1 MGRFLSKK
9 KTVKSISRTRIVT
22 AFVLIVALIVI
33 TFIVSLMSGSIDI
46 SIREIWES
54 VFGKISQNAGVVYD
68 VRLPRLLIALLAG
81 ASLAVSGTLLQ
92 AVMKNPL
99 TDPGIIGIS
108 SAAALMAA
116 IISGFFPMLF
126 YSIPIFALIGG
137 IIAYLLIYTIAW
149 DGGVQPVRLI
159 LVGVALNL
167 IFMGL
172 TQAILSF
179 GGGGANLTQTQSI
192 VNGSI
197 TQKTWSDVR
206 LLSVYTIIALALAV
220 LVFRKCNLLLLDDRT
235 ARGLGV
241 NVDRDR
247 LVVAIIGIVLA
258 SVATSI
264 VGPIGFVG
272 LLVPHIGRM
281 IVGAGHGAL
290 IPFSAL
296 AGAWLLL
303 FSDTVGRVI
312 AYPFEIPAA
321 ILMSIIGGPFFIVLL
336 KIGGR
341 NYGN

>member
-1 MGRFLSKK
+1 MGKLLNKK
-9 KTVKSISRTRIVT
+9 KAARTISRTRITV
-22 AFVLIVALIVI
+22 AFILIVVLIII
-33 TFIVSLMSGSIDI
+33 TFIASLMSGSIDI
-46 SIREIWES
+46 SIKEIFDS
-54 VFGKISQNAGVVYD
+54 LFGEMSQNAGVVYD

-81 ASLAVSGTLLQ
+81 AALAVSGTLLQ

-126 YSIPIFALIGG
+126 YSIPIFALMGG
-137 IIAYLLIYTIAW
+137 VIAYLLIYAIAW

-206 LLSVYTIIALALAV
+206 LLAGYTSIALILAV

-247 LVVAIIGIVLA
+247 FMVAMIGIVLA

-281 IVGAGHGAL
+281 IVGARHGAL
-290 IPFSAL
+290 IPFAAL

-303 FSDTVGRVI
+303 FSDTVGRLI

-341 NYGN
+341 DYGS

>member
-1 MGRFLSKK
+1 MGKLLNKK
-9 KTVKSISRTRIVT
+9 KAARTISRTRITV
-22 AFVLIVALIVI
+22 AFILIVVLIII
-33 TFIVSLMSGSIDI
+33 TFIASLMSGSIDI
-46 SIREIWES
+46 SIKEIFDS
-54 VFGKISQNAGVVYD
+54 LFGEMSQNAGVVYD
-68 VRLPRLLIALLAG
+68 VRLPRVLIAVLAG
-81 ASLAVSGTLLQ
+81 AARAVSGTLLQ

-126 YSIPIFALIGG
+126 YSIPIFALMGG
-137 IIAYLLIYTIAW
+137 VIAYLLIYAIAW

-206 LLSVYTIIALALAV
+206 LLAGYTSIALILAV

-247 LVVAIIGIVLA
+247 FMVAMIGIVLA

-281 IVGAGHGAL
+281 IVGARHGAL
-290 IPFSAL
+290 IPFAAL

-303 FSDTVGRVI
+303 FSDTVGRLI

-341 NYGN
+341 DYGS

>member
-9 KTVKSISRTRIVT
+9 KTVKSISRTRIVA

-54 VFGKISQNAGVVYD
+54 VFGKISQNVGVVYD

>member
-1 MGRFLSKK
+1 MGKLLNKK
-9 KTVKSISRTRIVT
+9 KAARTISRTRITV
-22 AFVLIVALIVI
+22 AFILIVVLIII
-33 TFIVSLMSGSIDI
+33 TFIASLMSGSIDI
-46 SIREIWES
+46 SIKEIFDSLLGEM
-54 VFGKISQNAGVVYD
+54 SQNAGVVYD

-81 ASLAVSGTLLQ
+81 AALAVSGTLLQ

-126 YSIPIFALIGG
+126 YSIPIFALMGG
-137 IIAYLLIYTIAW
+137 VIAYLLIYAIAW

-206 LLSVYTIIALALAV
+206 LLAGYTSIALILAV
-220 LVFRKCNLLLLDDRT
+220 LIFRKCNLLLLDDRT

-247 LVVAIIGIVLA
+247 FMVAMIGIVLA

-281 IVGAGHGAL
+281 IVGARHGAL
-290 IPFSAL
+290 IPFAAL

-303 FSDTVGRVI
+303 FSDTVGRLI

-341 NYGN
+341 DYGS

>member
-1 MGRFLSKK
+1 M
-9 KTVKSISRTRIVT
+9 
-22 AFVLIVALIVI
+22 
-33 TFIVSLMSGSIDI
+33 
-46 SIREIWES
+46 
-54 VFGKISQNAGVVYD
+54 
-68 VRLPRLLIALLAG
+68 RLPRLLIALLAG
-81 ASLAVSGTLLQ
+81 AALAVSGTLLQ

-126 YSIPIFALIGG
+126 YSIPIFALMGG
-137 IIAYLLIYTIAW
+137 VIAYLLIYAIAW

-206 LLSVYTIIALALAV
+206 LLAGYTSIALILAV

-247 LVVAIIGIVLA
+247 FMVAMIGIVLA
-258 SVATSI
+258 SSLDRKSV
-264 VGPIGFVG
+264 V
-272 LLVPHIGRM
+272 
-281 IVGAGHGAL
+281 
-290 IPFSAL
+290 
-296 AGAWLLL
+296 
-303 FSDTVGRVI
+303 
-312 AYPFEIPAA
+312 
-321 ILMSIIGGPFFIVLL
+321 
-336 KIGGR
+336 
-341 NYGN
+341 

>member
-1 MGRFLSKK
+1 
-9 KTVKSISRTRIVT
+9 
-22 AFVLIVALIVI
+22 
-33 TFIVSLMSGSIDI
+33 MSGSIDI
-46 SIREIWES
+46 SIKEIFDS
-54 VFGKISQNAGVVYD
+54 LFGEMSQNAGVVYD

-81 ASLAVSGTLLQ
+81 AALAVSGTLLQ

-126 YSIPIFALIGG
+126 YSIPIFALMGG
-137 IIAYLLIYTIAW
+137 VIAYLLIYAIAW

-206 LLSVYTIIALALAV
+206 LLAGYTSIALILAV

-247 LVVAIIGIVLA
+247 FMVAMIGIVLA

-264 VGPIGFVG
+264 VGPIG
-272 LLVPHIGRM
+272 
-281 IVGAGHGAL
+281 
-290 IPFSAL
+290 S
-296 AGAWLLL
+296 
-303 FSDTVGRVI
+303 S
-312 AYPFEIPAA
+312 
-321 ILMSIIGGPFFIVLL
+321 
-336 KIGGR
+336 
-341 NYGN
+341 

>member
-9 KTVKSISRTRIVT
+9 KTVKSISRTRIVA